1 MTEWS
6 GVNAV
11 DVVDRRDRSAVGD
24 VLSREVVLPWLVS
37 RVLAIGA
44 LVLAD
49 SVSGHGLDFDALVD
63 WDGRWYLDIAQQGYG
78 RGPIPAHWMVH
89 DWSRW
94 PFFPLLPSVTRL
106 LSGSGIPA
114 ALTIVLINNAAFLLA
129 LVGVHRLAG
138 RRMNDEARQLA
149 VWAMVL
155 FPGSITSVMGYSGG
169 LFLAGAI
176 WSFVLVEDES
186 FAIAGIAAVVAAAS
200 RPNGIV
206 VLVALLPAVLANQA
220 RPAQA
225 LAKVSLPSLAF
236 LVGWCVWLWSVTG
249 DALVFF
255 HAKAAWLEKS
265 IVDFVRYPNG
275 SSIVHVVLA
284 AVAVA
289 ALIHE
294 RTRLPTSWKVLVL
307 VSLAP
312 SLVLGVIGLGRYAAE
327 CFPVAM
333 AFGMLLARSGRR
345 AQQIYLMSSAV
356 GLVVM
361 GAFVRHARLVP

>member
-155 FPGSITSVMGYSGG
+155 FPGSITSVMGFDVCSD
-169 LFLAGAI
+169 
-176 WSFVLVEDES
+176 FVPQLRNGTPMI
-186 FAIAGIAAVVAAAS
+186 FIAVKPTRVMGSPPPTTCRPVFMRPAA
-200 RPNGIV
+200 
-206 VLVALLPAVLANQA
+206 LPASQTGMLSIVC
-220 RPAQA
+220 
-225 LAKVSLPSLAF
+225 SLA
-236 LVGWCVWLWSVTG
+236 
-249 DALVFF
+249 
-255 HAKAAWLEKS
+255 
-265 IVDFVRYPNG
+265 
-275 SSIVHVVLA
+275 
-284 AVAVA
+284 
-289 ALIHE
+289 
-294 RTRLPTSWKVLVL
+294 
-307 VSLAP
+307 
-312 SLVLGVIGLGRYAAE
+312 
-327 CFPVAM
+327 
-333 AFGMLLARSGRR
+333 
-345 AQQIYLMSSAV
+345 
-356 GLVVM
+356 
-361 GAFVRHARLVP
+361 